1 MKNTNYTGGHE
12 HEHSKGGLMGLAISL
27 RRLKGLQETK
37 WFGAKHGARHEAAQN
52 KALRKKRGE
61 NTMPF

>member
-1 MKNTNYTGGHE
+1 MKKGIEKTTDNMENNHN
-12 HEHSKGGLMGLAISL
+12 KGGKLGA
-27 RRLKGLQETK
+27 LKGLMNTK
-37 WFGAKHGARHEAAQN
+37 YFGAKHGARHEAAQN